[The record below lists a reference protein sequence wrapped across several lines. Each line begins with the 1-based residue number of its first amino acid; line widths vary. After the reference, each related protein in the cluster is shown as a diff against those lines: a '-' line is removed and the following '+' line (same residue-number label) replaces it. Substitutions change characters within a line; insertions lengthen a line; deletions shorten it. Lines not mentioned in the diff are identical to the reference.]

1 MENSRWL
8 RGSVHNGS
16 HRWWDFSVRQRLP
29 KCTRGEFQKLNRKK
43 KRIPLIYSWLEMTT
57 SVSQGVRHRLKGSVN
72 AVRIRAPQIGGEL
85 FFFVPLSS
93 PLSVFIILSRLFCS
107 PPGTV
112 VWFKE
117 STQTIFDLD
126 SSIVSPVPLVIML
139 LLINKSWQGLGLH
152 KWELFFRG
160 KDLLYFLPYFL
171 INISSVLSSWYILTI
186 GIQTIDKLTDK
197 LEAHSV

>member
-1 MENSRWL
+1 MLCASEL
-8 RGSVHNGS
+8 
-16 HRWWDFSVRQRLP
+16 
-29 KCTRGEFQKLNRKK
+29 
-43 KRIPLIYSWLEMTT
+43 
-57 SVSQGVRHRLKGSVN
+57 HRLEVS
-72 AVRIRAPQIGGEL
+72 
-85 FFFVPLSS
+85 FSFFVPLSS

-186 GIQTIDKLTDK
+186 GIQTIDKLTYWRINRKRTVCKELDTLMCAVVVCHDAK
-197 LEAHSV
+197 MAIVVKTSEIK